1 MRRTL
6 TLLAVLW
13 AGTPV
18 QGAEISTSPV
28 SDIHQLAGEVLPLST
43 EYLKLTVFPE
53 RLVYDVRWGI
63 IGVGQATMSA
73 EKIIDFGGR
82 PAYTIVSQADSNSF
96 CNTFYRVKDLNES
109 WIDARRLTSLGYSKK
124 LREGKFFRD
133 EWVLFN
139 DTAQTFHSRTIGR
152 DGNFSVREGTI
163 PVTVQ
168 DILSSLYFIR
178 SHDLIE
184 GSEITLDVNTR
195 ENWPLVVRVIKRET
209 VKTPAGKFK
218 AVLVEPAIR
227 KEGIFIQKGKR
238 MRVWL
243 SDDERKM
250 PVLIKVEVFFGHITI
265 ALSEFTPP

>member
-6 TLLAVLW
+6 ILLAALW
-13 AGTPV
+13 AVPAH
-18 QGAEISTSPV
+18 GAEISTAPV
-28 SDIHQLAGEVLPLST
+28 TDIHHLIGETLPAST

-63 IGVGQATMSA
+63 IGVGHATMVA
-73 EKIIDFGGR
+73 EKLIDFAGR
-82 PAYTIVSQADSNSF
+82 PAYAIVSEAISNSF
-96 CNTFYRVKDLNES
+96 CDTFYKVRDLNES

-139 DTAQTFHSRTIGR
+139 DTALTFHSRTIGR

-227 KEGIFIQKGKR
+227 KEGIFIQKGKK

-265 ALSEFTPP
+265 ALSEFSPQ